1 MNVNS
6 ITLWLVLCVALF
18 QVHLLIAVP
27 EAVVARYGSSL
38 NWETLELGYEPVE
51 RYWRTKQEWEKA
63 SQKGEQPLSGLRIA
77 LDPGHLGGQWAEA
90 EGRHFR
96 MSDKH
101 HWVREGELVLEV
113 AQRIQAMLEPLGAE
127 VTLVRESSI
136 PVNRR
141 TPTDY
146 LPDLVQQYPMADLN
160 SLEEQADYA
169 LLLQR
174 ESTRRAI
181 VTDEL
186 AARAR
191 RINAEIRPDI
201 AISLHINAV
210 PWLMTEGGERL
221 LSDQNHLH
229 VLIFG
234 AMSRQEAG
242 IVHQQRQLTVK
253 LADGCGLEEFEL
265 GSALAS
271 RLAQATRL
279 PPAFYGGSN
288 AVLCDAA
295 EPYVWARNLHM
306 LRAVECP
313 IVMLEPYVANSKE
326 GYARI
331 QKALET
337 RANGQAPEE
346 EDILVEYA
354 DAVVAGILSRY
365 APEGN

>member
-38 NWETLELGYEPVE
+38 NWETLELDYEPVE

-141 TPTDY
+141 APTDY
-146 LPDLVQQYPMADLN
+146 VPDLVQQYPMADLN
-160 SLEEQADYA
+160 SLGEQADYA
-169 LLLQR
+169 LMLQR
-174 ESTRRAI
+174 RA
-181 VTDEL
+181 VRLAVVSGEL

-191 RINAEIRPDI
+191 HINAEIQPDI
-201 AISLHINAV
+201 AISLHINAA
-210 PWLMTEGGERL
+210 PWSVSEEGNRVL
-221 LSDQNHLH
+221 TDQNHLH

-234 AMSRQEAG
+234 AMSSEEAENS
-242 IVHQQRQLTVK
+242 HQRRQLAAK
-253 LADGCGLEEFEL
+253 LANGSGVEEFAL
-265 GSALAS
+265 GCALAAS
-271 RLAQATRL
+271 LAETTQL
-279 PPAFYGGSN
+279 PSSVYQGDN
-288 AVLCDAA
+288 AVLCDLNQ
-295 EPYVWARNLHM
+295 PYVWARNLQI
-306 LRAVECP
+306 LRAVDCP
-313 IVMLEPYVANSKE
+313 IVMLEPYIANSE
-326 GYARI
+326 AGYARI
-331 QKALET
+331 QAALDT
-337 RANGQAPEE
+337 RIAGQAPAKD
-346 EDILVEYA
+346 DILIEYA
-354 DAVVAGILSRY
+354 DAVVAGILRRY
-365 APEGN
+365 AAEED